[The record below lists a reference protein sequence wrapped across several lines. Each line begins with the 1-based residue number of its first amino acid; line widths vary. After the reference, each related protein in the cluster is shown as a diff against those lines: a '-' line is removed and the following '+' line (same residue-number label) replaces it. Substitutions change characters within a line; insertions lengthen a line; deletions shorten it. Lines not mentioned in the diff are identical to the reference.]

1 MKNAGAVEKCQAM
14 VIAGNKLKIIATR
27 ICDGEWSLCIEN
39 MHRIRTG
46 WCEFFESADD
56 ALAAGRRALET
67 EPVEEFISR
76 EGFEYL
82 P

>member
-1 MKNAGAVEKCQAM
+1 MGNADEEEKYQAM
-14 VIAGNKLKIIATR
+14 VVAGNKLRIIANR
-27 ICDGEWSLCIEN
+27 IGDDEWSLCIEN
-39 MHRIRTG
+39 VHRIRTN

-67 EPVEEFISR
+67 DPIEEFISR